1 MHESIKGEILLAADN
16 PHIPDWLCDDRE
28 VAQIQ
33 GLAGAIAHF
42 DFLQQNGDDL
52 ASATS
57 FSDRP
62 TTVCDSVF
70 VDRMRLTNVLANHG
84 DSINPDNVVT
94 YGPVPLDEC
103 IKALVMSLRQCESK
117 LVDKITSRG

>member
-1 MHESIKGEILLAADN
+1 MDPAQERGTAMHESIKGEILLAADN

-42 DFLQQNGDDL
+42 DFLQQNGDD
-52 ASATS
+52 
-57 FSDRP
+57 
-62 TTVCDSVF
+62 SVF
-70 VDRMRLTNVLANHG
+70 VDRTRKTDVLANHG

-94 YGPVPLDEC
+94 HGPVPLDEC